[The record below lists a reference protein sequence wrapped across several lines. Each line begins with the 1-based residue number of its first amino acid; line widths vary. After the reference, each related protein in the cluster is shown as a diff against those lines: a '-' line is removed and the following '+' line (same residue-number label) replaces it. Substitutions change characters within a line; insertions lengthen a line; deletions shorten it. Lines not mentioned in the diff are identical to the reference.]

1 MAEAIPPTVP
11 KALVSAL
18 RRLFRPVVK
27 LLIAKGIGLP
37 ALVELLKSVYI
48 SVANEEFPTNG
59 RRTTDSRISLLTG
72 VHRKDVKRLRG
83 ESDDSHVAPRSI
95 GIGAMVIAR
104 WLGSPRTTDANG
116 QPIALPRHPEQPNG
130 PSFDAMV
137 ESVSTDV
144 RPRAV
149 LDEWL
154 TMGIARLDEKGR
166 VVLNRA
172 AFVPERGLDE
182 KAFYLGRNL
191 HDHIAASVHNVLG
204 GGNPMLERSVH
215 YSGLSDDS
223 VKTIAETAER
233 LGMQALLSIN
243 RLALELA
250 DRDQSQDKSAL
261 DGGKRVNFG
270 LYFFQGASTLQSEAK
285 SDSVK

>member
-1 MAEAIPPTVP
+1 M
-11 KALVSAL
+11 
-18 RRLFRPVVK
+18 FRPIIK
-27 LLIAKGIGLP
+27 LLVAKGIGLP
-37 ALVELLKSVYI
+37 ALIEVLKGIYI
-48 SVANEEFPTNG
+48 SVAQEEFPTNG

-72 VHRKDVKRLRG
+72 VHRKDVKRLREDAD
-83 ESDDSHVAPRSI
+83 ESFVAPRSI
-95 GIGAMVIAR
+95 GIGAMVIGR
-104 WLGSPRTTDANG
+104 WLGSARTTDLQGA
-116 QPIALPRHPEQPNG
+116 PLPLPRHADQPGG
-130 PSFDAMV
+130 PSFDALV

-154 TMGIARLDEKGR
+154 ALGIARLDEKGR

-172 AFVPERGLDE
+172 AFVPEKGLDE
-182 KAFYLGRNL
+182 KAFYLGRNV
-191 HDHIAASVHNVLG
+191 HDHLAASVHNVLG

-215 YSGLSDDS
+215 YSGLTDES

-250 DRDQSQDKSAL
+250 DKDKSTTDKSSLA
-261 DGGKRVNFG
+261 GAKRVNFG
-270 LYFFQGASTLQSEAK
+270 LYLFHGAATLNGEAK
-285 SDSVK
+285 DDSAK